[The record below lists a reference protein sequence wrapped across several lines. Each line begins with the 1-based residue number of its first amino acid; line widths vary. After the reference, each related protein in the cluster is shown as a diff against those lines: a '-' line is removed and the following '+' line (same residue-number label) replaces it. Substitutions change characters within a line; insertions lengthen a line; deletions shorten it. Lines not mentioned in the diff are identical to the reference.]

1 MLGCS
6 NSNDMSS
13 ERRAGVVVVLC
24 LFASLLLVAP
34 AGALPSPDA
43 GVTVSL
49 DVVYRTIDGELLTL
63 DVYVPTAKTIKR
75 PAILLVHGG
84 SWREGDKSDFTEDG
98 MKLAQLGYVVFSIN
112 YRLAPA
118 HPYPAAV
125 DDVAAAVGWVRGVAQ
140 VKRYKLDPKR
150 VGAVGVSAGGQL
162 VGMLATLGQGSL
174 TNGSRIK
181 AAVSWSGPMDFNLW
195 SVAMLAANPYA
206 AAVLEFLDCTPDQP
220 SCANAT
226 AASPISHVDSTDAP
240 MLLANSEQEFVGLD
254 HATSMDA
261 ALKEAGV
268 PDQLVVF
275 PGNRHAQGYDA
286 DVFAQ
291 TVAFLQRYVG
301 KPPIA
306 KAG

>member
-1 MLGCS
+1 MLGRG
-6 NSNDMSS
+6 NSNGVSND
-13 ERRAGVVVVLC
+13 RRAGVVVVLFF
-24 LFASLLLVAP
+24 FASLLLVAP
-34 AGALPSPDA
+34 ASGLPSPDA
-43 GVTVSL
+43 GVTVTR
-49 DVVYRTIDGELLTL
+49 DVVYRTIDGERLAL
-63 DVYVPTAKTIKR
+63 DVYVPAATTSKR

-98 MKLAQLGYVVFSIN
+98 MKLAQLGYAAFSIN

-125 DDVAAAVGWVRGVAQ
+125 DDVEAAVGWVRGPAQ
-140 VKRYKLDPKR
+140 VKAYKLDPKR
-150 VGAVGVSAGGQL
+150 VGAVGASAGGHL
-162 VGMLATLGQGSL
+162 VGMLATLGQGSR

-195 SVAMLAANPYA
+195 PVAMLAANPYA
-206 AAVLEFLDCTPDQP
+206 AAVLEFLDCTTDQP

-226 AASPISHVDSTDAP
+226 AASPISHVDRTDAP

-261 ALKEAGV
+261 ALKAAGV

-275 PGNRHAQGYDA
+275 PGKRHAQGYDD
-286 DVFAQ
+286 DVFPQ
-291 TVAFLQRYVG
+291 TVAFLRRYVG